1 MAVEEHLTSITIK
14 VLALPI
20 MNGYSCLCGFAYIS
34 SMSRDISN
42 LRKFVSPEIIFGVG
56 ARKSAANYAKTF
68 GARKVLIVSDPGV
81 VAAGWMDDVA
91 QCLAE
96 EDIEYVTFSQVSP
109 NPRAEE
115 VMLGA
120 QVYQEHN
127 CNVIV
132 AVGGGSPMDCAK
144 GIGIVSAN
152 GRHILDY
159 EGIDTIQIP
168 IPPLI
173 FIPTTAGTS
182 ADVSQFAIISDPI
195 ERVKISIVSKAVVPD
210 VALIDPETTMTMDPF
225 LSACT
230 GIDALVHSIE
240 AFVSTGAGPLTDM
253 HALDAMRLI
262 NGNIAQ
268 LVANPADIYL
278 REQIM
283 LGSMKAGLAF
293 SNAIL
298 GAVHAMSHSLGGY
311 LDLPH
316 GLCNA
321 MLLEHV
327 IDFNYQEADERFKV
341 VAATMGIETQGLSSK
356 QIQKRLMQRVIDL
369 KQEVGLTQK
378 LEESGV
384 KVTDIP
390 ILTDHALLDP
400 CILTNPRKSNK
411 RDVEVVYEEAL

>member
-1 MAVEEHLTSITIK
+1 
-14 VLALPI
+14 
-20 MNGYSCLCGFAYIS
+20 MNN
-34 SMSRDISN
+34 DISN

-56 ARKSAANYAKTF
+56 ARKSVANYARTF
-68 GARKVLIVSDPGV
+68 GARKVLVVSDPGV
-81 VAAGWMDDVA
+81 VAAGWLEDISI
-91 QCLAE
+91 LLSE
-96 EDIEYVTFSQVSP
+96 EDIEHVTFTEVSP

-115 VMLGA
+115 VMKGA

-132 AVGGGSPMDCAK
+132 AIGGGSPMDCAK
-144 GIGIVSAN
+144 GIGIVCAN
-152 GRHILDY
+152 GKHILDY
-159 EGIDTIQIP
+159 EGIDTIHLP

-182 ADVSQFAIISDPI
+182 ADVSQFAIISDPVEKI
-195 ERVKISIVSKAVVPD
+195 KISIVSKAVVPD

-230 GIDALVHSIE
+230 GIDALVHAIE

-262 NGNIAQ
+262 NENIVT
-268 LVANPADIYL
+268 LVQNPSDIQV

-327 IDFNYQEADERFKV
+327 IDFNYKEANDRFKV
-341 VAATMGIETQGLSSK
+341 VAETMGIDTRGLNTV
-356 QIQKRLMQRVIDL
+356 QIQKSLMNKVITL
-369 KQEVGLTQK
+369 KQDVGLTQK
-378 LEESGV
+378 LAESGV
-384 KVTDIP
+384 HLTDIP
-390 ILTDHALLDP
+390 VLSDHAMLDP

-411 RDVEVVYEEAL
+411 RDVAAVYEEAL

>member
-1 MAVEEHLTSITIK
+1 M
-14 VLALPI
+14 
-20 MNGYSCLCGFAYIS
+20 
-34 SMSRDISN
+34 MSNDISN

-56 ARKSAANYAKTF
+56 ARKSVANYARTF
-68 GARKVLIVSDPGV
+68 GARKVLVVSDPGV
-81 VAAGWMDDVA
+81 VAAGWLDEICNLLSEA
-91 QCLAE
+91 
-96 EDIEYVTFSQVSP
+96 DIEYTTFTDVSP
-109 NPRAEE
+109 NPRANE
-115 VMLGA
+115 VMNGA
-120 QVYQEHN
+120 QVYQEAQ

-132 AVGGGSPMDCAK
+132 AIGGGSPMDCAK

-152 GRHILDY
+152 GKHILDY
-159 EGIDTIQIP
+159 EGIDTIHLP

-195 ERVKISIVSKAVVPD
+195 EKIKISIVSKAVVPD
-210 VALIDPETTMTMDPF
+210 VSLIDPETTITMDPF

-230 GIDALVHSIE
+230 GIDALVHAIE
-240 AFVSTGAGPLTDM
+240 AFVSTGSGPLTDM

-262 NGNIAQ
+262 NENIVT
-268 LVANPADIYL
+268 LVANPHDIKT

-327 IDFNYQEADERFKV
+327 IDFNYKEAHERFKV
-341 VAATMGIETQGLSSK
+341 VAETLGIDTRGLNTA
-356 QIQKRLMQRVIDL
+356 QIQSRLMNTVITL
-369 KQEVGLTQK
+369 KKDVGLTQK
-378 LEESGV
+378 MAESGV
-384 KVTDIP
+384 HISDIP
-390 ILTDHALLDP
+390 ILSDHALLDP

-411 RDVEVVYEEAL
+411 RDVAAVYEEAL

>member
-1 MAVEEHLTSITIK
+1 MLQSFAASYGQNHNNKES
-14 VLALPI
+14 VL
-20 MNGYSCLCGFAYIS
+20 SGFIGLMGGS
-34 SMSRDISN
+34 TMSNDISN
-42 LRKFVSPEIIFGVG
+42 LRKFVSPEIIFGAG
-56 ARKSAANYAKTF
+56 ARKSVANYARTF
-68 GARKVLIVSDPGV
+68 GARKILLVSDPGV
-81 VAAGWMDDVA
+81 VEAGWLDDVA
-91 QCLAE
+91 NSLTSE
-96 EDIEYVTFSQVSP
+96 ELEFVTFTRVSP

-115 VMLGA
+115 VMQGA
-120 QVYQEHN
+120 QLYQESN

-132 AVGGGSPMDCAK
+132 AIGGGSPMDCAK
-144 GIGIVSAN
+144 GIGIVAAN

-159 EGIDTIQIP
+159 EGIDTIHVP

-182 ADVSQFAIISDPI
+182 ADVSQFAIISDPV

-210 VALIDPETTMTMDPF
+210 VALIDPETTLTMDPF

-230 GIDALVHSIE
+230 GIDALVHAIE

-262 NGNIAQ
+262 NENIAP
-268 LVANPADIYL
+268 LVKDPSDLQL
-278 REQIM
+278 REQVM

-327 IDFNYQEADERFKV
+327 IDFNFPEAEERFKV
-341 VAATMGIETQGLSSK
+341 VATTMGIDTRGLNTR
-356 QIQKRLMQRVIDL
+356 QIQQQLMQRVISL
-369 KQEVGLTQK
+369 KAEVGLTQK
-378 LEESGV
+378 LAESGV
-384 KVTDIP
+384 NITDIP
-390 ILTDHALLDP
+390 VLTDHALLDP
-400 CILTNPRKSNK
+400 CILTNPRKSSK
-411 RDVEVVYEEAL
+411 RDVETVYEEAL

>member
-1 MAVEEHLTSITIK
+1 MV
-14 VLALPI
+14 V
-20 MNGYSCLCGFAYIS
+20 M
-34 SMSRDISN
+34 MSNDISN

-56 ARKSAANYAKTF
+56 ARKSVANYARTF
-68 GARKVLIVSDPGV
+68 GARKVLVVSDPGV
-81 VAAGWMDDVA
+81 VAAGWLDEICNLLSEA
-91 QCLAE
+91 
-96 EDIEYVTFSQVSP
+96 DIEYTTFTDVSP
-109 NPRAEE
+109 NPRANE
-115 VMLGA
+115 VMNGA
-120 QVYQEHN
+120 QVYQEAQ

-132 AVGGGSPMDCAK
+132 AIGGGSPMDCAK

-152 GRHILDY
+152 GKHILDY
-159 EGIDTIQIP
+159 EGIDTIHLP

-195 ERVKISIVSKAVVPD
+195 EKIKISIVSKAVVPD
-210 VALIDPETTMTMDPF
+210 VSLIDPETTITMDPF

-230 GIDALVHSIE
+230 GIDALVHAIE
-240 AFVSTGAGPLTDM
+240 AFVSTGSGPLTDM

-262 NGNIAQ
+262 NESIVT
-268 LVANPADIYL
+268 LVANPHDIKT

-327 IDFNYQEADERFKV
+327 IDFNYKEAHERFKV
-341 VAATMGIETQGLSSK
+341 VAETLGIDTRGLNTA
-356 QIQKRLMQRVIDL
+356 QIQSRLMNTVITL
-369 KQEVGLTQK
+369 KKDVGLTQK
-378 LEESGV
+378 MAESGV
-384 KVTDIP
+384 HISDIP
-390 ILTDHALLDP
+390 ILSDHALLDP

-411 RDVEVVYEEAL
+411 RDVAAVYEEAL

>member
-1 MAVEEHLTSITIK
+1 
-14 VLALPI
+14 
-20 MNGYSCLCGFAYIS
+20 MNN
-34 SMSRDISN
+34 DISN

-56 ARKSAANYAKTF
+56 ARKSVANYARTF
-68 GARKVLIVSDPGV
+68 GARKVLVVSDPGV
-81 VAAGWMDDVA
+81 VSAGWLEDISI
-91 QCLAE
+91 LLSE
-96 EDIEYVTFSQVSP
+96 EDIEHVTFTEVSP

-115 VMLGA
+115 VMKGA

-132 AVGGGSPMDCAK
+132 AIGGGSPMDCAK
-144 GIGIVSAN
+144 GIGIVCAN
-152 GRHILDY
+152 GKHILDY
-159 EGIDTIQIP
+159 EGIDTIHLP

-182 ADVSQFAIISDPI
+182 ADVSQFAIISDPVEKI
-195 ERVKISIVSKAVVPD
+195 KISIVSKAVVPD

-230 GIDALVHSIE
+230 GIDALVHAIE

-262 NGNIAQ
+262 NENIVT
-268 LVANPADIYL
+268 LVQNPSDIQV

-327 IDFNYQEADERFKV
+327 IDFNYKEANDRFKV
-341 VAATMGIETQGLSSK
+341 VAETMGIDTRGLNTV
-356 QIQKRLMQRVIDL
+356 QIQKALMTRVITL

-378 LEESGV
+378 LAESGV
-384 KVTDIP
+384 HITDIP
-390 ILTDHALLDP
+390 VLSDHAMLDP

-411 RDVEVVYEEAL
+411 RDVAAVYEEAL

>member
-1 MAVEEHLTSITIK
+1 M
-14 VLALPI
+14 
-20 MNGYSCLCGFAYIS
+20 S
-34 SMSRDISN
+34 SDISN

-56 ARKSAANYAKTF
+56 ARKSVANYANTF

-81 VAAGWMDDVA
+81 AEAGWLKEVA
-91 QCLAE
+91 DLLSEA
-96 EDIEYVTFSQVSP
+96 DIEHVTFSDVSP
-109 NPRAEE
+109 NPRTQE
-115 VMLGA
+115 VMKGA
-120 QVYQEHN
+120 QIYQEHN

-159 EGIDTIQIP
+159 EGIDTIHLP

-195 ERVKISIVSKAVVPD
+195 EKVKISIVSKAVVPD

-230 GIDALVHSIE
+230 GIDALVHAIE
-240 AFVSTGAGPLTDM
+240 AFVSTGSGPLTDM
-253 HALDAMRLI
+253 HALDAMKLI
-262 NGNIAQ
+262 NENIVT
-268 LVANPADIYL
+268 LVENPGDIHI
-278 REQIM
+278 REQVM

-327 IDFNYQEADERFKV
+327 IDFNYKEASDRFKV
-341 VAATMGIETQGLSSK
+341 VAETMGIDTRGLNTP
-356 QIQKRLMQRVIDL
+356 QIQKALMQRVITL
-369 KQEVGLTQK
+369 KADVGLTQK
-378 LEESGV
+378 LAESGV
-384 KVTDIP
+384 SITDIP
-390 ILTDHALLDP
+390 VLSEHALDDP
-400 CILTNPRKSNK
+400 CILTNPRKSNQ
-411 RDVEVVYEEAL
+411 RDVEAVYEEAL